1 MSNMKYFY
9 ALDNEQKGPF
19 TLQELK
25 LEPIKKSTLVWREDF
40 PEWKR
45 ADEVDETKDFAVAE
59 PPPLPVTQFESESL
73 TDTPTIAPF
82 SSVKISGYKKQ
93 SEATIVGVF
102 MFFLPIAVYV
112 ITYTAFH
119 ESSNYNS
126 DLSAIMLF
134 FSILSRV
141 GGSLWVYYISMN
153 QNRNHVS
160 WAILGFF
167 LPSVSLIIIGL
178 LDRLPVEINIDYSL
192 PENERIKRL
201 IDRSIELKEQGRLD
215 NEFLHIQAA
224 LNIDPKSELALLK
237 KAEYIYGNNLNRD
250 IPLKIF
256 RSLCNSHEFG
266 PVANY
271 FVGKMLIET
280 GIIEEARMHLKTAKE
295 QGNEMA
301 AELYT
306 RHFELRGKYKLSREE
321 LKTKLSGNITKIF
334 PGSYIDGLK
343 ELDSDDTISGMLDI
357 HINNQGISLES
368 KKLEVFVG
376 IQYSEMFD
384 IVREPEGDY
393 ITLYLFDNTQV
404 RLGYGKEFDTNSDC
418 LKTLTRNFKA
428 ANRKDCSVKM

>member
-59 PPPLPVTQFESESL
+59 PPPLPDSHIESRPL
-73 TDTPTIAPF
+73 TDKTATASF
-82 SSVKISGYKKQ
+82 GSVKLSSYKKQ
-93 SEATIVGVF
+93 TEASFSGIVLFMVTIVLYTFGQSPSDPNF
-102 MFFLPIAVYV
+102 RYV
-112 ITYTAFH
+112 ILVIALLTR
-119 ESSNYNS
+119 
-126 DLSAIMLF
+126 IGC
-134 FSILSRV
+134 SI
-141 GGSLWVYYISMN
+141 WVHNISTD
-153 QNRNHVS
+153 QNRNAMT
-160 WAILGFF
+160 WAIFGFLF
-167 LPSVSLIIIGL
+167 PSVSLFIIGL
-178 LDRLPVEINIDYSL
+178 LEPLPATIKIDHSL
-192 PENERIKRL
+192 PEYEKIKRL

-215 NEFLHIQAA
+215 EEYLYIEAA
-224 LNIDPKSELALLK
+224 LNICPKSELALLK

-295 QGNEMA
+295 QGNEKA

-306 RHFELRGKYKLSREE
+306 RYFELRGKYKLSREE
-321 LKTKLSGNITKIF
+321 LKTKLSGNITKIY

-343 ELDSDDTISGMLDI
+343 ELDSEDTISGMLDI

-384 IVREPEGDY
+384 IVRETEGDY

-404 RLGYGKEFDTNSDC
+404 RLGYGKEFDTNSNC